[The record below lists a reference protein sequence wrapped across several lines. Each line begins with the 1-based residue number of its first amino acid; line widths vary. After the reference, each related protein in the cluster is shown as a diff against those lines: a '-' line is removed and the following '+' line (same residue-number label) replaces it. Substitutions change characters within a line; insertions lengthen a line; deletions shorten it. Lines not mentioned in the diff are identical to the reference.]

1 MASAHLVGLGLAVLV
16 VVVVVVV
23 PAGLEGL
30 NTTSQR
36 SSDSHHRL
44 HRDPRLHQCLFG
56 VVMTLHFVGHTPAAA
71 AAYVSIDHCIGHH
84 DALHH

>member
-1 MASAHLVGLGLAVLV
+1 MASAHLVGLGLAVLA
-16 VVVVVVV
+16 VV

-44 HRDPRLHQCLFG
+44 HRDPRLHQRLFE

-71 AAYVSIDHCIGHH
+71 AAAAAAYVSIDHCTGHH
-84 DALHH
+84 DVLHH